1 MKLTWYMK
9 RTVFITYVKRGGD
22 CKGSSRKRWI
32 VKKNKLLWSREKLEQ
47 NSMDILRLLYS
58 SHRNY
63 YGQNM
68 LPLSSDQIGSLSSFP
83 VTFLSSA

>member
-32 VKKNKLLWSREKLEQ
+32 VKKNNGVEK
-47 NSMDILRLLYS
+47 N
-58 SHRNY
+58 
-63 YGQNM
+63 
-68 LPLSSDQIGSLSSFP
+68 
-83 VTFLSSA
+83 

>member
-1 MKLTWYMK
+1 MIAKVVVENDGLL
-9 RTVFITYVKRGGD
+9 
-22 CKGSSRKRWI
+22 
-32 VKKNKLLWSREKLEQ
+32 KKKVINGVEKKLEQ
-47 NSMDILRLLYS
+47 NSMDSLRLLYS

-83 VTFLSSA
+83 ETFLSSA

>member
-1 MKLTWYMK
+1 VIAKVVVENDGLL
-9 RTVFITYVKRGGD
+9 
-22 CKGSSRKRWI
+22 
-32 VKKNKLLWSREKLEQ
+32 KKVSYQWSREKLEQ